1 MDLLTHRYYFEIIV
15 HDLDTWFGRY
25 NPWYNFDRDIT
36 SDKKGKL
43 CEENKNLIKTLWN
56 DEELQEKYQQS
67 VKSGVKNSKTEFTDL
82 NSIQFQRK
90 VEFEEDYP
98 SDEEYDERRG
108 FVSLEQKK
116 FSKLALAELHKMED
130 DDNEEDVQE
139 SKPKAN
145 IDQLNTTIRGMFRE
159 VFKRQLRF
167 DQGRNDF
174 ANMIEELSDSD
185 TE

>member
-1 MDLLTHRYYFEIIV
+1 
-15 HDLDTWFGRY
+15 
-25 NPWYNFDRDIT
+25 
-36 SDKKGKL
+36 
-43 CEENKNLIKTLWN
+43 
-56 DEELQEKYQQS
+56 
-67 VKSGVKNSKTEFTDL
+67 
-82 NSIQFQRK
+82 
-90 VEFEEDYP
+90 
-98 SDEEYDERRG
+98 
-108 FVSLEQKK
+108 
-116 FSKLALAELHKMED
+116 MED

-145 IDQLNTTIRGMFRE
+145 MDQLNTTIRGMFRE